1 MKKNVLIKL
10 EYKRNL
16 FSYKTILFFAV
27 FILLT
32 GISFY
37 FCYVEKSELINQL
50 NNPDESLNV
59 EALKNW
65 LSTYNGFDFFFQ
77 FYEMSDEFQVSC
89 ILVFAWI
96 GIFLSSELAKQRA
109 SGFGNMIVIRKG
121 YSNYARAL
129 LIAQSLY
136 LASLL
141 GFVILIQLIAAF
153 LMGGTDTL
161 CYKTTNHLCD
171 LPECILII
179 LLLYLTMVFFCIAV
193 NTITASCIFAVHN
206 VYFVQALAFLGFALL
221 PSIVVSGLCNVFS
234 FARYLQYVV
243 VPACYLSY
251 VVRFINE
258 YDTGELFAFVAGIIL
273 FAAAALTMYRIST
286 NRLRKDYL

>member
-1 MKKNVLIKL
+1 MKKNALIKL

-16 FSYKTILFFAV
+16 FSYKTILFLAV

-37 FCYVEKSELINQL
+37 FCYVEKFELINQL

-65 LSTYNGFDFFFQ
+65 LATYNGFEFFFC
-77 FYEMSDEFQVSC
+77 FYKISDEFQVSV
-89 ILVFAWI
+89 ILIFAWI
-96 GIFLSSELAKQRA
+96 GIFLSSELARQRA
-109 SGFGNMIVIRKG
+109 NGFGNMIVIRNG
-121 YSNYARAL
+121 YSNYAKSL

-136 LASLL
+136 LASLF

-153 LMGGTDTL
+153 LMGGADTL
-161 CYKTTNHLCD
+161 CYQAAGRFYN

-206 VYFVQALAFLGFALL
+206 VYFIQALAFLGFALL

-234 FARYLQYVV
+234 FTRYLQYVV

-251 VVRFINE
+251 VVRYVNA
-258 YDTGELFAFVAGIIL
+258 YDQGELFAFAAAIIL